1 MEKRPLILLTGFNAF
16 AGLPANPSELI
27 VREIERGGA
36 AGDYDL
42 GCEVLPTEFGRA
54 GQGICRLIGDHE
66 PNACI
71 CVGVN
76 TKASAVMLERFAVN
90 VDDARCADNA
100 GERPCG
106 CSIVEG
112 GPAAYRA
119 TLPLEEMAA
128 ALGSCGVPVGYS
140 NHAGAFV
147 CNHVFYR
154 AAHAAELGGVGTRV
168 GFIHVPWPADLGTIA
183 DGCAAGL
190 TLADLVRGVRACV
203 GAVAAVRPQRIP
215 PEM

>member
-1 MEKRPLILLTGFNAF
+1 MGVEKRPLILLTGFNAF
-16 AGLPANPSELI
+16 AGLAANPSEVI
-27 VREIERGGA
+27 VREIERGGP
-36 AGDYDL
+36 AGDYEL
-42 GCEVLPTEFGRA
+42 VCEVLPTEFARA
-54 GQGICRLIGDHE
+54 GEGICGLIAQHAPD
-66 PNACI
+66 ACI

-106 CSIVEG
+106 CAIVED

-119 TLPLEEMAA
+119 TLPLAEMAE
-128 ALGSCGVPVGYS
+128 ALRACGVPAAYS

-154 AAHAAELGGVGTRV
+154 AAHTADVAGRSTRV
-168 GFIHVPWPADLGTIA
+168 GFVHIPWPAELGEISQ
-183 DGCAAGL
+183 GGAAAVS
-190 TLADLVRGVRACV
+190 LADLVRGVRACIA
-203 GAVAAVRPQRIP
+203 AVAAAAARQR
-215 PEM
+215 